1 MLINKISV
9 GAKVRP
15 LYDDSFLDVTADSLG
30 EVILFNEMGRHRR
43 DFHVTIRWD
52 NGKETFLN
60 ALFFRKTV
68 QIVKEDTL

>member
-1 MLINKISV
+1 MFTNKIKV

-15 LYDDSFLDVTADSLG
+15 ICDDAVLDVTADSLG
-30 EVILFNEMGRHRR
+30 EFIVFKEMGRDRR

-68 QIVKEDTL
+68 MIVEEESV

>member
-1 MLINKISV
+1 MLTNKIKV
-9 GAKVRP
+9 GVKVRP
-15 LYDDSFLDVTADSLG
+15 ICDDSVLDVTTDSLG
-30 EVILFNEMGRHRR
+30 EVVMFKETGRDRR

-68 QIVKEDTL
+68 VVVQEVTV